1 MTIRWSTG
9 RIVQV
14 MVRGVCGEG
23 SAGGEGDVPKL
34 PGNSVKVQILIQ

>member
-23 SAGGEGDVPKL
+23 SAGGEGDVPKYYL
-34 PGNSVKVQILIQ
+34 GILLKCRF